1 MRAWNRS
8 LSSRVTV
15 SVPSR
20 ASTTA
25 GMPFHAMIWY
35 VATRWAGRARLRA
48 AHELGEERDP
58 VAGLDGRIERVGDAE
73 HGVVH
78 EHLDVLTELAP
89 VPERRVELR
98 VPRRQARKDA
108 PHRRPWRE
116 RLLEDAPARAV
127 AADEL
132 RDPGGDLDGDG
143 RRRIHPAHADPPR
156 SASSTR
162 SATGPARTQC
172 RTAPSSRRSAPPGDS
187 AQAPRGAGRRG
198 GATASARGPRA
209 RSGSRRPAPRT
220 PRVPGRRRS
229 RAA

>member
-1 MRAWNRS
+1 MWPRRDGTS
-8 LSSRVTV
+8 
-15 SVPSR
+15 
-20 ASTTA
+20 
-25 GMPFHAMIWY
+25 G
-35 VATRWAGRARLRA
+35 RLRA
-48 AHELGEERDP
+48 AHELGEEREP
-58 VAGLDGRIERVGDAE
+58 VAGLEGRIERVGDAE

-156 SASSTR
+156 RASTTLLRFTHLWNLSP
-162 SATGPARTQC
+162 SATP
-172 RTAPSSRRSAPPGDS
+172 
-187 AQAPRGAGRRG
+187 
-198 GATASARGPRA
+198 ARGPLSDLPVEPPPAATVASRGA
-209 RSGSRRPAPRT
+209 RDT
-220 PRVPGRRRS
+220 PR
-229 RAA
+229 